1 MIKFDYKK
9 TANINVN
16 RIKTSA
22 AKLSAYTTHLQS
34 VVKKK
39 DYLDNESS
47 IQLGFD
53 KELRDEVKK
62 MAKKIGKQKLK
73 NIVVIGIGGSNLG
86 TMAVYDALQD
96 KTKAEILFLDTVSS
110 LKMKEAA
117 LILNKLKIQEFVI
130 IAVSKSGTTT
140 ETIANLE
147 VLVSLLKQ
155 KKADVKK
162 RIVCIT
168 QENSKLWELAENK
181 LAIPKMVGGRY
192 SVFSAVGLLPLYLAG
207 LDIDQLNRGAA
218 RAVSDNVQKNI
229 NKNFSIASAVLTYLH
244 NQKGINIH
252 NTFLFNPEL
261 ECCGKWYRQ
270 LMAESIGKKKDLK
283 GKVVRKGITP
293 IVSIG
298 STDLHSMA
306 QLYLGG
312 PKDKFTNIIYGKND
326 TIVSVPKVLNFNGL
340 VSNIKGKSFDNIMN
354 AIFGGVKAA
363 YEKNNLPYLTIELG
377 KISEQSLG
385 YYLQFRMIEM
395 MYLAQLL
402 KVNAFNQPSV
412 EDYKKETR
420 RLLGN

>member
-9 TANINVN
+9 TANINAN
-16 RIKTSA
+16 KIKATA
-22 AKLSAYTTHLQS
+22 AKLSAYISHLQS
-34 VVKKK
+34 VAKKRDYK
-39 DYLDNESS
+39 DSESS

-53 KELRDEVKK
+53 KKLRDEVKK
-62 MAKKIGKQKLK
+62 MAKKIGRQKLK

-86 TMAVYDALQD
+86 TMAVYEALQH
-96 KTKAEILFLDTVSS
+96 KTKPEILFLDTVSS
-110 LKMKEAA
+110 LKIKQTAFT
-117 LILNKLKIQEFVI
+117 LNKLKPQEFVI
-130 IAVSKSGTTT
+130 VAVSKSGTTT
-140 ETIANLE
+140 ETISNLE
-147 VLVSLLKQ
+147 ALISLLKQ
-155 KKADVKK
+155 KKADIKK

-168 QENSKLWELAENK
+168 EENSKLWKLADNK
-181 LAIPKMVGGRY
+181 LAISKMVGGRY

-207 LDIDQLNRGAA
+207 IDIDKLHKGAA
-218 RAVSDNVQKNI
+218 RAVTDNVQKNI
-229 NKNFSIASAVLTYLH
+229 NKNFSIVSAGLIYLH

-252 NTFLFNPEL
+252 NTFIFNPEL
-261 ECCGKWYRQ
+261 ESLGKWYRQ
-270 LMAESIGKKKDLK
+270 LMAESIGKKKNLK

-306 QLYLGG
+306 QLYFGG
-312 PKDKFTNIIYGKND
+312 PKDKFTNIVYGKND
-326 TIVSVPKVLNFNGL
+326 TIVSVSKNLSFDGL
-340 VSNIKGKSFDNIMN
+340 ISNIKGKSFENIMN

-363 YEKNNLPYLTIELG
+363 YKKNNLPYLIIELG

-420 RLLGN
+420 KLLKS